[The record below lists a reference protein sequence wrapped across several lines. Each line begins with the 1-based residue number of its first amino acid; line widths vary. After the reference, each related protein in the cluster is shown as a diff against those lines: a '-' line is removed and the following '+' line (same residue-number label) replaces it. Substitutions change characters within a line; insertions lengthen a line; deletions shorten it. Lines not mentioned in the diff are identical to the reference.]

1 MLIFWIFAFP
11 IILGTFFYFAFSN
24 IEQSEKLDTI
34 SIAIV
39 ENEEYQKNPLY
50 KEVFEELSDP
60 KQETPIF
67 SIQYVSSSVANEK
80 LKQGEITGYF
90 LLEDV
95 PKVVVRENG
104 INETVF
110 QFVTEEIYQTSKIMN
125 SVIQEQIPESFSDRA
140 SFYETLYQ
148 KIEQLLQD
156 DESCLEDVSSS
167 KLSYTMIE
175 FYTLIAM
182 AALYGGILGMEAI
195 HHCLANM
202 SAKGKRVSVS
212 SAKKKMLIFSSVCA
226 SYLIQLIGIAL
237 LFLYTIFVLHVD
249 YGTHFF
255 QVVLLSL
262 AGCLA
267 GLSVGVFVASCFKTS
282 ENAKTGIILSFTMFG
297 CFLSGMMGITM
308 KYIVDKNL
316 PILNLFNPAN
326 MITDGF
332 YSLYYYDTSFR
343 FYRDFVSLLVF
354 SFLFIGISIFCL
366 RRQRYDSL

>member
-1 MLIFWIFAFP
+1 MFFHNFIYSFKILMRDRMLIFWIFAFP

-212 SAKKKMLIFSSVCA
+212 SAKKKMLIFSSVLQA
-226 SYLIQLIGIAL
+226 D
-237 LFLYTIFVLHVD
+237 TI
-249 YGTHFF
+249 
-255 QVVLLSL
+255 
-262 AGCLA
+262 
-267 GLSVGVFVASCFKTS
+267 
-282 ENAKTGIILSFTMFG
+282 
-297 CFLSGMMGITM
+297 
-308 KYIVDKNL
+308 
-316 PILNLFNPAN
+316 
-326 MITDGF
+326 
-332 YSLYYYDTSFR
+332 R
-343 FYRDFVSLLVF
+343 
-354 SFLFIGISIFCL
+354 
-366 RRQRYDSL
+366 